1 VERHLDHS
9 RLRANGSAPHHEI
22 LVTAMPQQ
30 FDEVAANI
38 FGEGV
43 RAREVQLWEKQ
54 TT

>member
-1 VERHLDHS
+1 
-9 RLRANGSAPHHEI
+9 
-22 LVTAMPQQ
+22 VTAVPHQ

-43 RAREVQLWEKQ
+43 RAQEVQLWEKQ